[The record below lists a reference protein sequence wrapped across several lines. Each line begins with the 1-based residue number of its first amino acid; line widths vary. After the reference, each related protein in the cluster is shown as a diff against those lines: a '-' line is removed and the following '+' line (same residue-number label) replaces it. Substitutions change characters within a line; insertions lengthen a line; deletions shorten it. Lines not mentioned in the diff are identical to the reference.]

1 LGFHLAAPLWHALN
15 DQKRQQRAA
24 QSTYDAVLW
33 VLRTYGAA
41 RLADDWTLPRIAD
54 FSAEQLAEL
63 IAAMRRLQTTGNWPH
78 VTDELISKLEA
89 LQ

>member
-1 LGFHLAAPLWHALN
+1 MLTG
-15 DQKRQQRAA
+15 AA
-24 QSTYDAVLW
+24 QSTFDAVLW
-33 VLRTYGAA
+33 VLRSYGVK
-41 RLADDWTLPRIAD
+41 RLADDWTLPRLAD

-63 IAAMRRLQTTGNWPH
+63 IAAMRRLRATEKWPA